1 MIVTVHS
8 MTGFG
13 RSKRIAG
20 SFEVTVE
27 IKSVNHRYFEYSSR
41 IPRAYQFL
49 DEKIKDILKTKIARG
64 KTEVLVSVVNNSDNS
79 VILELN
85 EAYASAYVNGLRLLG
100 KKYKIKDDLKLSSIA
115 SDKDLF
121 SAKSVDVDE
130 EFITDLV
137 ISTTKDALDSF
148 IDARSREGE
157 KLVAD
162 ISARTDDILEKV
174 SAIEERSPQTVSEYR
189 TRLEG
194 KIKELLGDTT
204 VDEQRLL
211 TETAIFADKI
221 AVAEETVRL
230 RSHISALKA
239 LFEVDGDVGKKL
251 DFIVQEMNR
260 ETNTIGSKAQDI
272 EIGKIVIDIKSE
284 IEKIREQVQNIE

>member
-1 MIVTVHS
+1 

-13 RSKRIAG
+13 RSTKTEN
-20 SFEVTVE
+20 SVEVTVE

-49 DEKIKDILKTKIARG
+49 DEKIKELLKSKIVRG
-64 KTEVLVSVVNNSDNS
+64 KVEVSVSVVNNSENS
-79 VILELN
+79 VLLEIN
-85 EAYASAYVNGLRLLG
+85 EAYSSALISSLRELG
-100 KKYKIKDDLKLSSIA
+100 KKYKLKDDLKLSSIV
-115 SDKDLF
+115 SNKDLF
-121 SAKSVDVDE
+121 NVKSIDVDE

-137 ISTTKDALDSF
+137 MKTAGDALDSF
-148 IDARSREGE
+148 IEARGREGE
-157 KLVAD
+157 KLVVDITSRAD
-162 ISARTDDILEKV
+162 CILGKV
-174 SAIEERSPQTVSEYR
+174 AVIEERSPQTEKEYR
-189 TRLEG
+189 ARLEN
-194 KIKELLGDTT
+194 KIKELLGDNA

-211 TETAIFADKI
+211 TETAIFADRI

-230 RSHISALKA
+230 RSHIAALKA
-239 LFEVDGDVGKKL
+239 LFETGGDIGKKL

-284 IEKIREQVQNIE
+284 IEKIREQIQNIE